1 MSENAIGYLYNRV
14 GFHGQHVPHGWRAAF
29 STIMNE
35 KAERDARAAGQ
46 RLLAELDARVI
57 DLMLAHVKKDRVE
70 AAYNR
75 AAFMDRR
82 IEIAQEWADML
93 SEGLAEPSTLLE
105 GRRR

>member
-1 MSENAIGYLYNRV
+1 
-14 GFHGQHVPHGWRAAF
+14 
-29 STIMNE
+29 
-35 KAERDARAAGQ
+35 
-46 RLLAELDARVI
+46 
-57 DLMLAHVKKDRVE
+57 MLAHVKKDRVE